1 MSFLVISLEKVRPR
15 LVKEVED
22 ALEVVAGGIH
32 RVVLEQEGGGLDI
45 QTNIGCHHTGGLHRE
60 AGGGGA

>member
-45 QTNIGCHHTGGLHRE
+45 QTMSLGRLVG
-60 AGGGGA
+60 